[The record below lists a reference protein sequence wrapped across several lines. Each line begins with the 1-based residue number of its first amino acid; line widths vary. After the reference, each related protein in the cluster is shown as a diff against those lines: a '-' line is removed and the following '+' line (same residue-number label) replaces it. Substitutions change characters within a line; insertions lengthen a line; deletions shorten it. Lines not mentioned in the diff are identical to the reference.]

1 METEREKATPLYKS
15 LWAVGAIL
23 GLLGIAFLLIP
34 QGEKRA
40 EGEGKARKAP
50 VSASTE
56 PSLAA
61 VSTPLPE
68 APPVSEPETA
78 PETAPEPTSVTA
90 PATTPPK
97 TPAPAP
103 DTASVT
109 ATEPP
114 APPPPPLESWA
125 EVLGEKRDPATGLP
139 LEVRRRIDGAAM
151 VLVPSGEFTFGDTRG
166 SGSQSERP
174 ARKVR
179 ISRPFYLDVHEVT
192 WERFRK
198 FVSATSRDMP
208 HAPPWGAKDDHPV
221 VNVLWKDAAAFAEWA
236 GGRLPTE
243 AEWEYAAKGGSEDRA
258 FPWGSEYAP
267 GRANDASSKL
277 ATTAP
282 VGSFP
287 DGVSRWGA
295 HDLAGNVWE
304 WCSDGFVFD
313 ARSRIPDGA
322 ADPVG
327 PVDAISR
334 NLRGGSFLM
343 DRKDLRTSMRQWL
356 GQAEATRNIG
366 FRVLVPAPL
375 IDKP

>member
-1 METEREKATPLYKS
+1 METEREKAMPLYKS

-40 EGEGKARKAP
+40 EGKGKALEAP
-50 VSASTE
+50 VSASAG
-56 PSLAA
+56 PSSSAA
-61 VSTPLPE
+61 AQTPLPE
-68 APPVSEPETA
+68 ADPVAA
-78 PETAPEPTSVTA
+78 PETAPVAA
-90 PATTPPK
+90 PEK
-97 TPAPAP
+97 
-103 DTASVT
+103 ASVT
-109 ATEPP
+109 AAEPP

-125 EVLGEKRDPATGLP
+125 EVVGEKRDPATGLP

-151 VLVPSGEFTFGDTRG
+151 VLVPSGEFKFGDTRG
-166 SGSQSERP
+166 TGSQNERP

-198 FVSATSRDMP
+198 FASATSRDMP

-221 VNVLWKDAAAFAEWA
+221 VNVLWKDATGYAEWA

-243 AEWEYAAKGGSEDRA
+243 VEWEYAAKGGGEDRV
-258 FPWGSEYAP
+258 FPWGNEYAP
-267 GRANDASSKL
+267 EKANDASSKL
-277 ATTAP
+277 ATTSP
-282 VGSFP
+282 VGSYP
-287 DGVSRWGA
+287 EGVSRWGS

-313 ARSRIPDGA
+313 SHSRLPDGA

-327 PVDAISR
+327 SVDAISR

-343 DRKDLRTSMRQWL
+343 EQKDVRTSMRQWL

-366 FRVLVPAPL
+366 FRVLVPALPA
-375 IDKP
+375 K